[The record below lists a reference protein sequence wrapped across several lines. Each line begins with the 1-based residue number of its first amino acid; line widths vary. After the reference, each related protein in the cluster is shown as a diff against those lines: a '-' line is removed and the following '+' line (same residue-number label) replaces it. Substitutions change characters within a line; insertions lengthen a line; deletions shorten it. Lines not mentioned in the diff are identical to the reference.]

1 MNSFKKSSIFSQKI
15 EIFFGVFYG
24 RFSIFPRLS
33 RVFTAYDCLPFR
45 VCSSVYEHAG
55 KTAFPTRPADPALPS
70 PSLSPQNT
78 ICSVC
83 NNCET
88 QSTEIGVPGSAGKT
102 KPVRAEK
109 CRENAACLSE
119 NMRKYA
125 VFHIFAGLTRPRVSP
140 AFCRF
145 PALPAAPIAA
155 FFVKIQSVFP
165 CFRSKNTG
173 IHLSDLLNNSSGKH
187 ENTIKIQ
194 FESVKMTFSSVR
206 GPESVSESLTG
217 TPTKI
222 STRCTRVLILC
233 CIFRKG

>member
-24 RFSIFPRLS
+24 RFSVFPRLS
-33 RVFTAYDCLPFR
+33 RVFTAHDCLPFR
-45 VCSSVYEHAG
+45 VCSSVYEHAK
-55 KTAFPTRPADPALPS
+55 KTAFTTRPADPALPS
-70 PSLSPQNT
+70 LSLSPQNT

-83 NNCET
+83 NNYET
-88 QSTEIGVPGSAGKT
+88 QSTEIGVPGSAWKA
-102 KPVRAEK
+102 KLARAEK

-125 VFHIFAGLTRPRVSP
+125 VFHIFAGLTRPRGSP

-145 PALPAAPIAA
+145 PALPVTPIAA
-155 FFVKIQSVFP
+155 FFVKIQGAFP
-165 CFRSKNTG
+165 CFKGKNTG
-173 IHLSDLLNNSSGKH
+173 IHLSDLLKNPGRKH

-194 FESVKMTFSSVR
+194 FESVKMTFPPVHS
-206 GPESVSESLTG
+206 PESVSGSLTG
-217 TPTKI
+217 AYAKI
-222 STRCTRVLILC
+222 STRCMRVLILC

>member
-24 RFSIFPRLS
+24 RFSVFPRLS

-55 KTAFPTRPADPALPS
+55 KTAFPTRSTDPALPS

-83 NNCET
+83 NNYET
-88 QSTEIGVPGSAGKT
+88 QSTEIGVPGSAWKA
-102 KPVRAEK
+102 KLARAEK
-109 CRENAACLSE
+109 RRENAACLSE

-125 VFHIFAGLTRPRVSP
+125 IFHIFSGLTRPRGSP

-155 FFVKIQSVFP
+155 FFVKIQGAFP
-165 CFRSKNTG
+165 CFKGKSTG
-173 IHLSDLLNNSSGKH
+173 IHLSDLLKNPGGKH

-194 FESVKMTFSSVR
+194 FESVKMRFPPVHN
-206 GPESVSESLTG
+206 PESVSESLTG
-217 TPTKI
+217 MPTKI